1 MPRSVEIE
9 AVVQSDHDA
18 RLPHD
23 VSQMISIYPS
33 LRIHRCAHDHRFRC
47 AFCVFVGFGLSE
59 MAPVQM
65 NIDVTKYLKKANFLD
80 YTPHSVS
87 ELGTIMM
94 LRLLEEGRDTDVTL
108 VVDEG
113 AECKIRLKAHQSV
126 LAAASPM
133 FRTHDYLHKS
143 GMREGHGDR
152 PQIILTPGGMTLECL
167 ELFVVLI
174 YMGDNATK
182 LANKSEVDKHCCA
195 LMDKCHH
202 YKVTHLVPTLTASVK
217 RILTLENCWDLFKH
231 TLNLTEGDDQE
242 CQNLWE
248 ILWHECYKY
257 AFVNFTNIVP
267 PDQSSPDLQA
277 MTAVMHETIMTMWGS
292 TSSGSTRV
300 WRRVSLMRS
309 LESCGSNTID
319 LEEILL

>member
-1 MPRSVEIE
+1 MP
-9 AVVQSDHDA
+9 H
-18 RLPHD
+18 
-23 VSQMISIYPS
+23 
-33 LRIHRCAHDHRFRC
+33 
-47 AFCVFVGFGLSE
+47 
-59 MAPVQM
+59 VQM

-113 AECKIRLKAHQSV
+113 AEFKIRLEAHQSV

-133 FRTHDYLHKS
+133 FRTHDYLRKS

-152 PQIILTPGGMTLECL
+152 PQIIVSRGGMTLECL
-167 ELFVVLI
+167 ELFVVLL

-182 LANKSEVDKHCCA
+182 LADESEVDKHCCV

-202 YKVTHLVPTLTASVK
+202 YKVTHLVTTLTASVK
-217 RILTLENCWDLFKH
+217 RILTLENCWALFKH
-231 TLNLTEGDDQE
+231 TLDLTEGDDQE
-242 CQNLWE
+242 GQDVWE
-248 ILWHECYKY
+248 VLWHECYKY
-257 AFVNFTNIVP
+257 AFVNFANIVP

-292 TSSGSTRV
+292 TSSDSTRI
-300 WRRVSLMRS
+300 WRRGGLMHS
-309 LESCGSNTID
+309 LESFGSNTID
-319 LEEILL
+319 LEEI